1 MKPADLLARHGIRPA
16 CLESAPAPPAYAQ
29 ILSRVQ
35 SVPPG
40 PCVVCGDQ
48 AATACIVVCAEAGP
62 RWADL
67 CWDHGMAVRP
77 QCSLPET
84 LEGIV
89 SDLRAAAR
97 ETGLPGA
104 AGLASALRP
113 RRPLPAAGTR
123 NRDDCTCAARHRAR
137 HISPY
142 MPRRPDR
149 PVRCMPPAHAQ
160 VRRRCQLPTVRVLRR
175 RGPRRLTLHRNRAAP
190 GRSTLG

>member
-1 MKPADLLARHGIRPA
+1 MKPADLLARHGIHPA
-16 CLESAPAPPAYAQ
+16 RLESAPSPPAHAH

-35 SVPPG
+35 SVPPR

-48 AATACIVVCAEAGP
+48 AATACIVVCSEAGP

-97 ETGLPGA
+97 EAGLPGA
-104 AGLASALRP
+104 AGLAFYSSSETA
-113 RRPLPAAGTR
+113 AAGRR
-123 NRDDCTCAARHRAR
+123 NEE
-137 HISPY
+137 
-142 MPRRPDR
+142 PR
-149 PVRCMPPAHAQ
+149 
-160 VRRRCQLPTVRVLRR
+160 
-175 RGPRRLTLHRNRAAP
+175 
-190 GRSTLG
+190 